1 MLPIFFSGGG
11 APATARVHAR
21 QPCRVESRHVARGIR
36 ARARATVQ
44 RWIALFHSE
53 MERTRADGSERGIPT
68 ILVKVEESCN
78 AAARAVAKRPVTDR
92 NSAGDPADRR
102 EKSPLQPRFGVFL
115 VAVALRYVLSKSLMT
130 RRRWC
135 SSSLH
140 SLNIEFGAAR
150 VAALP
155 RAAWSSGCS
164 WPSVSGATLSAAH
177 AANLK
182 PYRASWGRTRGRI

>member
-1 MLPIFFSGGG
+1 MRDS
-11 APATARVHAR
+11 HAALKAGMSL
-21 QPCRVESRHVARGIR
+21 EEFER
-36 ARARATVQ
+36 AREQRVQ

-68 ILVKVEESCN
+68 ILVKVEESCI

-135 SSSLH
+135 H
-140 SLNIEFGAAR
+140 PHFT
-150 VAALP
+150 V
-155 RAAWSSGCS
+155 
-164 WPSVSGATLSAAH
+164 
-177 AANLK
+177 
-182 PYRASWGRTRGRI
+182 

>member
-1 MLPIFFSGGG
+1 MRDS
-11 APATARVHAR
+11 HAALKAGMSL
-21 QPCRVESRHVARGIR
+21 EEFER
-36 ARARATVQ
+36 AREQRVQ

-68 ILVKVEESCN
+68 ILVKVEEFCI

-102 EKSPLQPRFGVFL
+102 EKSPLQPRFGFFL

-135 SSSLH
+135 H
-140 SLNIEFGAAR
+140 PHFT
-150 VAALP
+150 V
-155 RAAWSSGCS
+155 
-164 WPSVSGATLSAAH
+164 
-177 AANLK
+177 
-182 PYRASWGRTRGRI
+182 